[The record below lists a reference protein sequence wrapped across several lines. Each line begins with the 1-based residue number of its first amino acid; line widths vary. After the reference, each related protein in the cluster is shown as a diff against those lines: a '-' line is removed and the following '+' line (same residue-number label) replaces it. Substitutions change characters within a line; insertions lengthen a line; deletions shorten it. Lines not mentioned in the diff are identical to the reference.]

1 MDAQDWAALITALG
15 LGTVIPTGIKAV
27 WKWIT
32 GRLGRERDAVEYERK
47 RAAEAVTRADELDL
61 KLDEE
66 TKLRRLWQDVAAR
79 YRYRLIV
86 AGINPDEIDAS
97 MTVPPT

>member
-1 MDAQDWAALITALG
+1 MNAEDWAVIITALG
-15 LGTVIPTGIKAV
+15 LGTVIPSAIKAS

-32 GRLGRERDAVEYERK
+32 GRSGRERDAVEYERK
-47 RAAEAVTRADELDL
+47 RARDAVERADALDG

-86 AGINPDEIDAS
+86 AGVDPDEIDAS
-97 MTVPPT
+97 MTVPPN